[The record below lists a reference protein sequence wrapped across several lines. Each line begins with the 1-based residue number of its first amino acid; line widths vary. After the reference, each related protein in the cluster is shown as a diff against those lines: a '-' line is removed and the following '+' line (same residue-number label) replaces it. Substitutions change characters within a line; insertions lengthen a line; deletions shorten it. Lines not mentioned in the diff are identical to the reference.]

1 MILIHIKIL
10 QLIYIC
16 FIHVLTTQH
25 PYLNNINFYL
35 KKLYDFYCQIVTQ
48 KVCEILITTLKTNC
62 SLANE
67 DDSN

>member
-1 MILIHIKIL
+1 MIIIHIKIL

-25 PYLNNINFYL
+25 PYLNNKKNYL
-35 KKLYDFYCQIVTQ
+35 KNIYDFYCQIVIQ

-62 SLANE
+62 SLAN
-67 DDSN
+67 